1 MGFILLSFL
10 VATAY
15 YATFKRGNDMGLNI
29 ELISVVITFFS
40 NDESSGTYLNNSVL
54 SALNQT
60 YRNIEVLVIDDCS
73 PIKAT
78 SCLNGINDSR
88 LSIIRLPQNGGMAAA
103 INHGIGLSSGSF
115 IAFLDFDDLWYD
127 FKLKEQVELIKDYI
141 DKKLAE
147 PEKICCY
154 SKVLIKHDNYEYTKP
169 YRSIEEGEH
178 VADYL
183 FANGQFMQTSGM
195 LISKS
200 LLIKVKGMDAYKR
213 HTDYQLVLKLYQE
226 NAVFIYYDRVSYMYK
241 ITDKKGDYKF
251 SQDWLCAN
259 KWMMTKR
266 SIRYFKI
273 NTILRSMIDNH
284 AFGTAFI
291 YSVSNRFIWSFGSY
305 LIRFS
310 LKKLL
315 PIRLLSTLIKHKNK
329 AAFSVK
335 GREY

>member
-1 MGFILLSFL
+1 
-10 VATAY
+10 
-15 YATFKRGNDMGLNI
+15 MGLNI

-241 ITDKKGDYKF
+241 
-251 SQDWLCAN
+251 
-259 KWMMTKR
+259 
-266 SIRYFKI
+266 
-273 NTILRSMIDNH
+273 
-284 AFGTAFI
+284 
-291 YSVSNRFIWSFGSY
+291 
-305 LIRFS
+305 
-310 LKKLL
+310 
-315 PIRLLSTLIKHKNK
+315 
-329 AAFSVK
+329 
-335 GREY
+335 